1 MSDESPGGVG
11 VVLHLKLS
19 LSLSSFSA
27 LRTCCNDSKVMMMRK
42 NGIQV
47 KAVCKEALLNQQII
61 TWKSH

>member
-42 NGIQV
+42 NGIRGRV
-47 KAVCKEALLNQQII
+47 VCKEVI
-61 TWKSH
+61 